1 MPRQL
6 PGLRLLEQRQPL
18 MQARG
23 AGGTGHALR
32 SAVVVTTTALL
43 GGQPA
48 AWLLFS
54 IFLFALGGFPL
65 KGCML

>member
-1 MPRQL
+1 
-6 PGLRLLEQRQPL
+6 

-54 IFLFALGGFPL
+54 MFLFALGGFPL

>member
-1 MPRQL
+1 M
-6 PGLRLLEQRQPL
+6 LEQRQPL

-32 SAVVVTTTALL
+32 SAVVVTTTAL

-48 AWLLFS
+48 AWLLFF
-54 IFLFALGGFPL
+54 ILLFALGGCPL